1 VQILEMNAYEKA
13 FAKSQAIKNPPKRVY
28 ATPSNFL
35 LAANAW
41 QRSIILDP
49 AAVRCCS

>member
-1 VQILEMNAYEKA
+1 MAQRA
-13 FAKSQAIKNPPKRVY
+13 FAESQAIKNPPKRVC

-41 QRSIILDP
+41 QRLIVHDP